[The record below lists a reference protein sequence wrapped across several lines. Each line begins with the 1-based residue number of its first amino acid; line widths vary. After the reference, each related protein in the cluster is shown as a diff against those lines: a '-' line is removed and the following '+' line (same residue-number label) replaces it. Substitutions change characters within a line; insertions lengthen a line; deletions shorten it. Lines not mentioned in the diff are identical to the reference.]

1 MAILRIEPNI
11 VNSGGDFT
19 FNNVVA
25 TSNITAGNVLS
36 SSFYWANG
44 APFISSNYGDA
55 NVDAYLG
62 SYFTYAN
69 ANAST
74 QSTAIDTIN
83 ANVEAANLA
92 IIDLQGNAGSQAIQ
106 INSIDANIG
115 AYQIWANANVA
126 GQYTYITSVDANVTA
141 ANLAISTLQSNVAF
155 QANLIDVLTG
165 NAATQGSLLDTL
177 VANAAQ
183 QSANLTS
190 LLSNAAAQEAS
201 LTSLVNNAAAQS
213 SAIDTINANIGAY
226 QTYANANAATQQT
239 TIDSINANLGSYQV
253 WANTVTYSNA
263 NVSSYLTAAYPIVND
278 GALRLG
284 SGSGPDV
291 YVDALNNVYVGHG
304 GTNYST
310 VNVDGRATFS
320 SNATFTANAAFS
332 NGANLTINSASNI
345 TVKTG
350 AGIHLQ
356 SGANIYGDS
365 AYLNSIVVSGNA
377 ATGNVSA
384 NGYYFAN
391 GAPFVSSNYGE
402 SNVAA
407 YLSSYFIY
415 ANANAAT
422 QQTAIDSINSNI
434 GAYQTYANANAAT
447 QTTSIDS
454 INANLGSYQTWAN
467 TSISTLQS
475 NAALQASLIDVLT
488 GNAATQGSVL
498 DTLVANAATQASTLT
513 TLLSNAAA
521 QEASL
526 TTLVSNAAGQ
536 STAID
541 TINANIGAYQ
551 TYANANAAAQATSI
565 NTINAN
571 VTATNA
577 AIITANTGMKSY
589 VDTQISN
596 ISITPGGSNTQ
607 VQFNDSGSF
616 AGNAGLTFDKT
627 TTTLTVNNLNVATS
641 SNLGLVGN
649 LVISGGSPGQVLTTN
664 GAGGLSWGTIS
675 SSGTATAT
683 TDIFTGDGSTTIY
696 TLSVTPASEDW
707 VTVNY
712 NGVTLL
718 RSDYTVSGTTITF
731 STAPALGAKFE
742 VTTLSSVG
750 GTSSG
755 ISTGKSIAMAIVF
768 GF

>member
-83 ANVEAANLA
+83 ANVEAANLS

-106 INSIDANIG
+106 INSIDANVG

-239 TIDSINANLGSYQV
+239 AINSINANLGSYQV

-291 YVDALNNVYVGHG
+291 YVDALNDIYLGHG

-365 AYLNSIVVSGNA
+365 AYLSSIVVSGNA

-384 NGYYFAN
+384 DGYYFAN

-434 GAYQTYANANAAT
+434 GAYQTYANANAST
-447 QTTSIDS
+447 QATSIDS

-498 DTLVANAATQASTLT
+498 DTLVANAATQATTLT

-541 TINANIGAYQ
+541 
-551 TYANANAAAQATSI
+551 
-565 NTINAN
+565 TINAN

-616 AGNAGLTFDKT
+616 AGNAGLTFNKT

-649 LVISGGSPGQVLTTN
+649 LVISGGTPGQVLTTN

-712 NGVTLL
+712 NGATLL

>member
-74 QSTAIDTIN
+74 QSTANDTIN
-83 ANVEAANLA
+83 ANVDAANLA
-92 IIDLQGNAGSQAIQ
+92 IIDLQSNAGSQAIQ
-106 INSIDANIG
+106 INAIDANVG

-190 LLSNAAAQEAS
+190 LLSNAASQEAS

-239 TIDSINANLGSYQV
+239 AINSINANLGSYQV

-291 YVDALNNVYVGHG
+291 YVDALNGIYLGHG

-365 AYLNSIVVSGNA
+365 AYLSSIVVSGNA

-384 NGYYFAN
+384 DGYYFAN

-434 GAYQTYANANAAT
+434 GAYQTYANANAST
-447 QTTSIDS
+447 QATSIDS

-498 DTLVANAATQASTLT
+498 DTLVANAATQATTLT

-541 TINANIGAYQ
+541 
-551 TYANANAAAQATSI
+551 
-565 NTINAN
+565 TINAN

-616 AGNAGLTFDKT
+616 AGNAGLTFNKT

-649 LVISGGSPGQVLTTN
+649 LVISGGTPGQVLTTN

-712 NGVTLL
+712 NGATLL